1 MGLLLFLPAGRA
13 EPLHHAIHF
22 FYQEALGLR
31 QDRSIYP
38 FDAERLAALLAGE
51 MDVGMFVP
59 AATGTAAVD
68 FGSGAVVHLVDETVF
83 EKGREGAEYGGL
95 VHRRESHFHISKCK
109 GLGISKNLTHQ
120 QYPVRRGFDAGLL

>member
-31 QDRSIYP
+31 QDGSIYP
-38 FDAERLAALLAGE
+38 LDAERLAAALAGKVN
-51 MDVGMFVP
+51 MRVFVP
-59 AATGTAAVD
+59 AATGAMAID
-68 FGSGAVVHLVDETVF
+68 FGGGAVVHLVDESVF

-95 VHRRESHFHISKCK
+95 VHR
-109 GLGISKNLTHQ
+109 
-120 QYPVRRGFDAGLL
+120 